1 MLLFLAAELA
11 RKRRA
16 RGLRLNYPEARALIA
31 DEILEGA
38 RDGRSVAELME
49 FGAKILTTDDVLPGV
64 DRLVG
69 VLQVEGFFEDGQK
82 LVTVHEP
89 IRPGRERVEGVAAR
103 RGGSGRGRDRA
114 QPGSRDRGR
123 TCPNTGDRPI
133 QVGSHYHFFEVNRA
147 LRFERELAFGMHL
160 DIPAGTAV
168 RFEPG
173 EEREVEL
180 VAFGGER
187 DLHGLN
193 RLTEGGDVGTLR
205 SRGHAP
211 RATRGRDGQ
220 ANLARS
226 LRRAVRADNGRS
238 RPARR
243 HRAVGRGRARSARA
257 RRRVCVRRRQ
267 DVA

>member
-1 MLLFLAAELA
+1 MHLSPKETDRLLLFLAAELA

-49 FGAKILTTDDVLPGV
+49 LGASILTTDDVLPGV

-82 LVTVHEP
+82 LVTVHQP
-89 IRPGRERVEGVAAR
+89 IRPGSEPVPEPGPGAIVAAE
-103 RGGSGRGRDRA
+103 GEIELSAGRSTA
-114 QPGSRDRGR
+114 
-123 TCPNTGDRPI
+123 TVMVANTGDRPI

-147 LRFERELAFGMHL
+147 LRFDRETAFGMHL

-173 EEREVEL
+173 EEREVGL
-180 VAFGGER
+180 VAFGGDR
-187 DLHGLN
+187 ALHGLN
-193 RLTEGGDVGTLR
+193 RLTDGGDRETAL
-205 SRGHAP
+205 
-211 RATRGRDGQ
+211 
-220 ANLARS
+220 
-226 LRRAVRADNGRS
+226 
-238 RPARR
+238 
-243 HRAVGRGRARSARA
+243 ARA
-257 RRRVCVRRRQ
+257 REQGYV
-267 DVA
+267 